1 MGRTPRVLRRGRS
14 GLRSR
19 TVVPVDRIGP
29 WGVVVGIGERPVH
42 GDRAE
47 QDRLVAAGVHD
58 RGMVLRRCGAG
69 DREAHRGRVARS
81 DRDRLRIG
89 AAHAAVGRDRAEP
102 HRMVPDVEAVERDGA
117 ARRDRLSPAVHGH
130 GVARRQ
136 VAAAGR
142 LGPVCAL
149 PPVTVRSVGTSPGGA
164 VWFPALGPTNVPVP
178 GAAIALGV
186 PPPPLTDTV
195 YPDAGGL
202 AGVFVV
208 TVNAPVVGGGAMM
221 LNGSL
226 NLLRGPALAS
236 SVYPCPGVSSDR
248 FVNVA
253 TPFTGCVFFVP
264 FRVSLPGLSCR
275 VTTTVTV
282 STPATG
288 FPAES
293 TILTCT
299 GPIGRPA
306 CTDRGGVVN
315 ARPTG
320 VPWEGGGE
328 PPPDPPSSLSRWQPT
343 ASAPSART
351 RSVFVIIG
359 RACCKC
365 RT

>member
-1 MGRTPRVLRRGRS
+1 MLPVVAAQVIVNATGVVWFAVTEAGCVFPPLTVQLDGTPPSVTECVPALTLVNEWVPLAGIDWPAPASTATVYALGCS
-14 GLRSR
+14 GPLV
-19 TVVPVDRIGP
+19 TVVTAMVP
-29 WGVVVGIGERPVH
+29 VVGVH
-42 GDRAE
+42 AIVN
-47 QDRLVAAGVHD
+47 VAATV
-58 RGMVLRRCGAG
+58 
-69 DREAHRGRVARS
+69 
-81 DRDRLRIG
+81 
-89 AAHAAVGRDRAEP
+89 
-102 HRMVPDVEAVERDGA
+102 
-117 ARRDRLSPAVHGH
+117 SPAVT
-130 GVARRQ
+130 
-136 VAAAGR
+136 
-142 LGPVCAL
+142 PTVCGL
-149 PPVTVRSVGTSPGGA
+149 DPLTVQLVGTSPSVT
-164 VWFPALGPTNVPVP
+164 VWFPALSPTNVTVP
-178 GAAIALGV
+178 EAPIALEV
-186 PPPPLTDTV
+186 PPAPFTDTV

-208 TVNAPVVGGGAMM
+208 TDNPPVVGGGAMM

-236 SVYPCPGVSSDR
+236 SGYPCPGVSSDR

-320 VPWEGGGE
+320 VPWDGGGD

-351 RSVFVIIG
+351 QSVFVIIG